1 MAQEYYSL
9 EEAAQKLGLPADE
22 LREMAKKG
30 RDIRAF
36 RDGANW
42 KFRGS
47 DIDEMARKRSLISDP
62 DLGSGDSIHG
72 DDDSILSADD
82 MPALIDEGALSG
94 LGLGSSSRGSG
105 SGSGKKPGS
114 GTGLGSGV
122 KGPGSGSGVKG
133 PGSGVKGPGSDIQL
147 AFDDDVLFN
156 APGSTKNPSDSDVRL
171 AVDEATGLS
180 GILRAGPKSGGL
192 KGKPGS
198 GGPKSDL
205 EVTTPF
211 GPKTPGGP
219 KTPLSGIKKGDLE
232 ATSAMNVDDLD
243 YNFDDSEIG
252 IRLDDSGS
260 STKPKSG
267 DSKKSNDKSDFH
279 DIKLSDSDEMGLGSS
294 GDIKLADSKELSLSG
309 DSGIGVRKPND
320 SGINLAD
327 ADDSSSEFELS
338 VDSTDSLPSF
348 KDSDDELPVA
358 PVKSASAKGKSPVK
372 EDDNAS
378 EFELAL
384 DEDDSASEIEVES
397 GSEVVA
403 LDEEEGEEYDEAES
417 EYDGYDDEPTAS
429 AGAVGAA
436 SGSAVAAEPAPWPA
450 WMVVPLVFTTI
461 AMCLG
466 GIVVVEVMRNAFTYQ
481 DGMPVGGTLA
491 SAEWLKSFAG
501 FFGAGK

>member
-1 MAQEYYSL
+1 MS
-9 EEAAQKLGLPADE
+9 
-22 LREMAKKG
+22 
-30 RDIRAF
+30 
-36 RDGANW
+36 
-42 KFRGS
+42 
-47 DIDEMARKRSLISDP
+47 
-62 DLGSGDSIHG
+62 
-72 DDDSILSADD
+72 
-82 MPALIDEGALSG
+82 
-94 LGLGSSSRGSG
+94 
-105 SGSGKKPGS
+105 
-114 GTGLGSGV
+114 
-122 KGPGSGSGVKG
+122 
-133 PGSGVKGPGSDIQL
+133 
-147 AFDDDVLFN
+147 
-156 APGSTKNPSDSDVRL
+156 
-171 AVDEATGLS
+171 
-180 GILRAGPKSGGL
+180 
-192 KGKPGS
+192 
-198 GGPKSDL
+198 
-205 EVTTPF
+205 

-219 KTPLSGIKKGDLE
+219 KTPLSGVKKGDLE
-232 ATSAMNVDDLD
+232 ATSAMNIDDLD

-252 IRLDDSGS
+252 IQLDDSGS
-260 STKPKSG
+260 ATKQKTG
-267 DSKKSNDKSDFH
+267 DSRRKAGDFD
-279 DIKLSDSDEMGLGSS
+279 DIKLSDSDEMGHGSS
-294 GDIKLADSKELSLSG
+294 GDIKLADSNELSLSG

-348 KDSDDELPVA
+348 KDSDDELPIA
-358 PVKSASAKGKSPVK
+358 PVKSSVGKKAAAK
-372 EDDNAS
+372 EEDNAS

-436 SGSAVAAEPAPWPA
+436 AGAAMAAEPAPWPA

-481 DGMPVGGTLA
+481 EGMPVGGTLA

-501 FFGAGK
+501 LFGAGK

>member
-122 KGPGSGSGVKG
+122 KGPGSSSGAKG
-133 PGSGVKGPGSDIQL
+133 PGSGAKGPGSDIQL
-147 AFDDDVLFN
+147 AFDDDVLFS
-156 APGSTKNPSDSDVRL
+156 APGSSKNPSDSDVRL
-171 AVDEATGLS
+171 AADEATGLS
-180 GILRAGPKSGGL
+180 GILRPGPKSGGL
-192 KGKPGS
+192 KGSPGS
-198 GGPKSDL
+198 GPKSDL

-267 DSKKSNDKSDFH
+267 DSKTGNDKSDFH

-294 GDIKLADSKELSLSG
+294 GDIKLADSNELSLSS

-372 EDDNAS
+372 EEDNAS

-429 AGAVGAA
+429 AGAVGAV
-436 SGSAVAAEPAPWPA
+436 SGSAIAAEPAPWPA

>member
-9 EEAAQKLGLPADE
+9 EDAARKLGLPVDE

-36 RDGANW
+36 KDGANW
-42 KFRGS
+42 KFRNA
-47 DIDEMARKRSLISDP
+47 DIDELARKRSLISDP

-94 LGLGSSSRGSG
+94 LGLGSSLRGKGSGGPGSGSGLG
-105 SGSGKKPGS
+105 SGSGKK
-114 GTGLGSGV
+114 
-122 KGPGSGSGVKG
+122 GPGSSA
-133 PGSGVKGPGSDIQL
+133 KGPGSDIKL
-147 AFDDDVLFN
+147 EFDDDVLFS
-156 APGSTKNPSDSDVRL
+156 APGSSKNPSDSDVKL
-171 AVDEATGLS
+171 AIDESTGLS
-180 GILRAGPKSGGL
+180 AILSSGPKSGS
-192 KGKPGS
+192 KIVKPDPNATS
-198 GGPKSDL
+198 AMPVGGPR
-205 EVTTPF
+205 TPS
-211 GPKTPGGP
+211 GPKTPP
-219 KTPLSGIKKGDLE
+219 SGIRKKDLDTT
-232 ATSAMNVDDLD
+232 AAMNVSDDLD

-252 IRLDDSGS
+252 INLEGDSGIVKSEKGGS
-260 STKPKSG
+260 SRKNLDRTL
-267 DSKKSNDKSDFH
+267 DFD
-279 DIKLSDSDEMGLGSS
+279 DIKLSESDAFGLGSS
-294 GDIKLADSKELSLSG
+294 GDIKLADSGELSLSA

-348 KDSDDELPVA
+348 KDSDDDLPVSPVKGKAGKA
-358 PVKSASAKGKSPVK
+358 PVKEEES
-372 EDDNAS
+372 AS

-429 AGAVGAA
+429 AGAVGAV
-436 SGSAVAAEPAPWPA
+436 GSAGAVAAEAAPWPA
-450 WMVVPLVFTTI
+450 WTIVPLLFTTV

-481 DGMPVGGTLA
+481 EGMPIGGTLA

-501 FFGAGK
+501 FFGGK

>member
-9 EEAAQKLGLPADE
+9 EEAAAKLGLPADE

-94 LGLGSSSRGSG
+94 LGLGSSLKGQGSG
-105 SGSGKKPGS
+105 SK
-114 GTGLGSGV
+114 
-122 KGPGSGSGVKG
+122 KGPGSGIGSGLGSGIKG

-147 AFDDDVLFN
+147 AFDDDVLFGG
-156 APGSTKNPSDSDVRL
+156 PPSSKNPSDSDVRL
-171 AVDEATGLS
+171 AVDENTGLS
-180 GILRAGPKSGGL
+180 GILSSGPKSGGL
-192 KGKPGS
+192 KGTPGT
-198 GGPKSDL
+198 GGSKSDL
-205 EVTTPF
+205 ERTSAMK

-219 KTPLSGIKKGDLE
+219 KTPLSGVKKPDLE
-232 ATSAMNVDDLD
+232 ATSAMNIDDLD

-252 IRLDDSGS
+252 IQLDDSGS
-260 STKPKSG
+260 ATKQKTG
-267 DSKKSNDKSDFH
+267 DSKRKPSDFD

-294 GDIKLADSKELSLSG
+294 GDIKLADSNELSLSG
-309 DSGIGVRKPND
+309 DSGIGVRQPND
-320 SGINLAD
+320 SGISLSD

-338 VDSTDSLPSF
+338 VDSTESLPSF

-358 PVKSASAKGKSPVK
+358 PVKSSVGKGKAAAK

-429 AGAVGAA
+429 AGAVGSAA
-436 SGSAVAAEPAPWPA
+436 GAAMAAEPAPWPA
-450 WMVVPLVFTTI
+450 WMVVPLVFTTV

-501 FFGAGK
+501 LFGAGK

>member
-47 DIDEMARKRSLISDP
+47 DIEEMARKRSLISDP

-94 LGLGSSSRGSG
+94 LGLGSSLKGQGSG
-105 SGSGKKPGS
+105 SGSKKGPGSAPGS
-114 GTGLGSGV
+114 GLGLGSGAG
-122 KGPGSGSGVKG
+122 KDA
-133 PGSGVKGPGSDIQL
+133 GSGVKGPGSDIQL
-147 AFDDDVLFN
+147 AFDDDVLFGT
-156 APGSTKNPSDSDVRL
+156 PGSSKNPSDSDVKL
-171 AVDEATGLS
+171 AIDESTGLS
-180 GILRAGPKSGGL
+180 GILSSGPKSGLKPTSDAGPKSG
-192 KGKPGS
+192 
-198 GGPKSDL
+198 PKS
-205 EVTTPF
+205 
-211 GPKTPGGP
+211 GAPKTPGGP
-219 KTPLSGIKKGDLE
+219 RTPASGIKKGDLD
-232 ATSAMNVDDLD
+232 ATAAMNIDALD
-243 YNFDDSEIG
+243 YNFDDS
-252 IRLDDSGS
+252 GS
-260 STKPKSG
+260 PIKPRVG
-267 DSKKSNDKSDFH
+267 DSKNKLDKTLDFD
-279 DIKLSDSDEMGLGSS
+279 DIKLSDSDEMGMGSS
-294 GDIKLADSKELSLSG
+294 GELKLADSNELSLSG

-348 KDSDDELPVA
+348 KDSDDDVPIA
-358 PVKSASAKGKSPVK
+358 PVKSAASKGKPAK
-372 EDDNAS
+372 EEDNAS

-429 AGAVGAA
+429 AGAVGAGA
-436 SGSAVAAEPAPWPA
+436 GAAIAAEAAPWPV
-450 WMVVPLVFTTI
+450 WTIVPLLLTTVVVC
-461 AMCLG
+461 MG

-481 DGMPVGGTLA
+481 DGMPIGGTLA

-501 FFGAGK
+501 LFGAGK